1 MEALNF
7 FGICIAF
14 VVGCIFGLTLMY
26 VGGLIIDR
34 WVDSLTPDEILE
46 IIREEENA
54 HERDC

>member
-14 VVGCIFGLTLMY
+14 VCGCIFGLTLMY

-34 WVDSLTPDEILE
+34 WVESRSPEEIAE
-46 IIREEENA
+46 IIREEENT
-54 HERDC
+54 

>member
-14 VVGCIFGLTLMY
+14 VVGCIFGLTFMY

-34 WVDSLTPDEILE
+34 WVDSLTPDEIEE
-46 IIREEENA
+46 IIKEEKGGNI
-54 HERDC
+54 